1 MSPSFVSTWLL
12 ATVAAAALLGTSLA
26 SAGPLEAAE
35 RQEQLGRSRQSIER
49 AVETFIDY
57 TTREAF
63 ENAHE
68 APARTTAEMPLPRV
82 STARLVPAALKD
94 RLRPA
99 IAAE

>member
-1 MSPSFVSTWLL
+1 MSPSFVPTWLL

-57 TTREAF
+57 VDAF
-63 ENAHE
+63 YPEE
-68 APARTTAEMPLPRV
+68 TV
-82 STARLVPAALKD
+82 SSDFDV
-94 RLRPA
+94 
-99 IAAE
+99 